1 MNGITND
8 HEFMGDLF
16 ILSYICNNKNIQV
29 NDTFKKNEI
38 KDGDTIVIVCEQKK
52 RQKKKKCNIF

>member
-1 MNGITND
+1 
-8 HEFMGDLF
+8 MGDLF